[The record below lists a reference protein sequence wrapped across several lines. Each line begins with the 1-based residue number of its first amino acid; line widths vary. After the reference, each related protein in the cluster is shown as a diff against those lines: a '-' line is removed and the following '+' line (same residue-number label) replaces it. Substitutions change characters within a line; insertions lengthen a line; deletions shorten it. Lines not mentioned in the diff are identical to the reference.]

1 MDILPQVSP
10 RRVGFVEDRLQ
21 RAYDFLSA
29 EASSGNVPGSA
40 LCVGR
45 RGGMVGP
52 RFFGVPED
60 TLFTVAS
67 ITKPVV
73 AAAVVLLV
81 ERGQIGLDDRVVQ
94 VIPEFGANGK
104 EDVRIRHLLTHTSG
118 LPDMLPNNTEIRAAH
133 SGLDA
138 FLAGTYEHGLLFAP
152 GTRVKYQSM
161 GFPILAEIVQRI
173 ASVSLPEFLRREI
186 FEPLGMRET
195 WLGAPPEVHHRIA
208 DLVLPPEMEGTH
220 WHWNT
225 PYWRSLGA
233 PWGGMIT
240 SPADFAR
247 YCRMMLDEG
256 TLGRAR
262 VLSPASVRA
271 ITSNQLATM
280 PEIAEEDRRSRPW
293 GLGWRLVGS
302 GHPISHGDLLGPNAY
317 GHTGATGSICWIDP
331 DADAFLI
338 LFTTRPEGD
347 APHLARVSNLV
358 SAALA

>member
-1 MDILPQVSP
+1 MVPIPVVSP
-10 RRVGFVEDRLQ
+10 HRVGFVPDRLQ
-21 RAYDFLSA
+21 RAFEFLKA
-29 EASSGNVPGSA
+29 ESESGRVPGSA

-45 RGGMVGP
+45 RGGMVEP

-60 TLFTVAS
+60 ALFSVAS

-81 ERGQIGLDDRVVQ
+81 ERGHLGLNDRVVESL
-94 VIPEFGANGK
+94 PEFGREGK
-104 EDVRIRHLLTHTSG
+104 DGVRIRHLLTHTSG
-118 LPDMLPNNTEIRAAH
+118 LPDQLPNNADLRAAH

-138 FLAGTYEHGLLFAP
+138 FFEGTCAQGLLFSP

-161 GFPILAEIVQRI
+161 GFTVLGEIVRRCTG
-173 ASVSLPEFLRREI
+173 ASLADFVRSEI
-186 FEPLGMRET
+186 FEPLGMHET
-195 WLGAPPEVHHRIA
+195 WLGAPAEVHHRIA
-208 DLVLPPEMEGTH
+208 DVVLPPEQQGND
-220 WHWNT
+220 WHWNS
-225 PYWRSLGA
+225 PYWRGLGA

-256 TLGRAR
+256 TLGRTR
-262 VLSPASVRA
+262 VLSPASARA
-271 ITSNQLATM
+271 ITSNQLATL
-280 PEIAEEDRRSRPW
+280 PEIAEEDRRCRPW

-317 GHTGATGSICWIDP
+317 GHTGATGTLCWIDP

-358 SAALA
+358 AASLA